1 MEVSV
6 SVSVVRAL
14 FASHH
19 SDDDFDAQVCGE
31 EEEDARAAA
40 SFDDDDVHVRA
51 QKRRFSRLKLERF
64 SIVKPVKQTPRT

>member
-6 SVSVVRAL
+6 SVSLVRAL
-14 FASHH
+14 SGSHH

-40 SFDDDDVHVRA
+40 SFDDGGVHVRA
-51 QKRRFSRLKLERF
+51 RKRRFSRLKLERF
-64 SIVKPVKQTPRT
+64 SIAKPVKQTPKT